1 MTYYIRTKVSL
12 KFGQIAGYSE
22 MMTKLVPFMAR
33 HGWKLVFGL
42 QPFIGDL
49 AILTHIWEVEKFA
62 DIERALNACKDDSEA
77 HAILA
82 PMPDLLHTE
91 AMEIMVKTS
100 YSP

>member
-22 MMTKLVPFMAR
+22 MMAKLVPFVER

-49 AILTHIWEVEKFA
+49 AILTLSGKSRSSLISNG
-62 DIERALNACKDDSEA
+62 R
-77 HAILA
+77 
-82 PMPDLLHTE
+82 
-91 AMEIMVKTS
+91 
-100 YSP
+100 